1 MHFRIVLLAVTARA
15 VAWLHPAF
23 ANRCVLC
30 AQRQGNRLRLAGE
43 IGSPRKARKD
53 TKAEIFLGSFRAFR
67 GSLHG
72 LRMMALALALAA
84 RGANFFALHAEDLPP
99 LTVPVR
105 VHLLRSEQEAALNTT
120 LTEADVARIFGKVNK
135 IWAQAGIRFEVESV
149 GETHM
154 LAAGRALPK
163 ERLLKDGLN
172 VSYIKSS
179 EENGFWTGELVVVK
193 DTAWLKKV
201 PGGLDEPIP
210 RVTAHELGHALGLE
224 HRQDVTNLMASGTT
238 GFSLNESESKTAR
251 AGAAKFVAGKSGEAR
266 QAVVR

>member
-1 MHFRIVLLAVTARA
+1 M
-15 VAWLHPAF
+15 
-23 ANRCVLC
+23 
-30 AQRQGNRLRLAGE
+30 
-43 IGSPRKARKD
+43 
-53 TKAEIFLGSFRAFR
+53 SFRAFR
-67 GSLHG
+67 GSLRG
-72 LRMMALALALAA
+72 LRLTALALATL
-84 RGANFFALHAEDLPP
+84 GASFFTLHAEDLPP

-154 LAAGRALPK
+154 PAAGRALPR

-179 EENGFWTGELVVVK
+179 DVNGFWTGELVIVK
-193 DTAWLKKV
+193 DTARLKKV
-201 PGGLDEPIP
+201 PDGMDEPIP

-238 GFSLNESESKTAR
+238 GFSLNESEIKTAR
-251 AGAAKFVAGKSGEAR
+251 ARAAKFAAAAAER
-266 QAVVR
+266 